1 MSEGNAGID
10 FHDLV
15 ISSRRRTEAMAAR
28 ARANAAYEADQCVKL
43 ARGIDLADPVIGV
56 PLSEARELAQHA
68 TDLVRY
74 LSALE
79 AYEVSLA
86 LLEDS

>member
-1 MSEGNAGID
+1 MSESID

-43 ARGIDLADPVIGV
+43 ARGIDLSNVDTGV
-56 PLSEARELAQHA
+56 PLNEAQRLAQHA

-74 LSALE
+74 LSSLE
-79 AYEVSLA
+79 AYEVASV